1 MAAGSSKLEEI
12 VMSALGER
20 LEKCYTGAVFDVLRE
35 RGIIDTVLPKDVRPI
50 DPSKKLA
57 GPIFTVAGSP
67 KTGIDGHQSLLEWT
81 SFLSAAPSGHIVV
94 STGQDD
100 DRALMGELSAET
112 LQYRGVKGYVT
123 DGGCRDCDFIINIG
137 FPVFARFYTPRDVVG
152 AWTPDTFQEP
162 LDFCGVTIRSG
173 DYLIADIDGAVIIP
187 GDIAEEIVTEVE
199 EIMQKENLVRKAI
212 LEGTS
217 PKEAYLTYGKF

>member
-1 MAAGSSKLEEI
+1 MSS
-12 VMSALGER
+12 LGER

-35 RGIIDTVLPKDVRPI
+35 RGITNSVLPKDVRPI
-50 DPSKKLA
+50 DRSKKLA

-67 KTGIDGHQSLLEWT
+67 KDDVDGHQSLLEWT
-81 SFLSAAPSGHIVV
+81 EFLSAAPADHVV
-94 STGQDD
+94 ISTGQDD

-112 LQYRGVKGYVT
+112 LQYRKVKGYVT
-123 DGGCRDCDFIINIG
+123 DGGCGDCAFIIDIG

-162 LDFCGVTIRSG
+162 IDFLGVTVRPG

-187 GDIAEEIVTEVE
+187 GEIAEEIVTEVE

-212 LEGTS
+212 LAGTS
-217 PKEAYLTYGKF
+217 PKEAYLMYGKF

>member
-1 MAAGSSKLEEI
+1 MGT
-12 VMSALGER
+12 LGER
-20 LEKCYTGAVFDVLRE
+20 LEKCYTGAVYDVLRE
-35 RGIIDTVLPKDVRPI
+35 RGIANTVLPKDVRPI

-57 GPIFTVAGSP
+57 GPVFTVAGSP
-67 KTGIDGHQSLLEWT
+67 KLGIDGHQSLLEWT
-81 SFLSAAPSGHIVV
+81 EFLSAAPAGHIVV

-100 DRALMGELSAET
+100 NRALMGELSAET
-112 LQYRGVKGYVT
+112 LQYRKVKGYVT

-152 AWTPDTFQEP
+152 AWTPDTLQEP
-162 LDFCGVTIRSG
+162 LDFCGVTIHPG

-187 GDIAEEIVTEVE
+187 GAIAEEIVTEVE

-212 LEGTS
+212 LAGTS

>member
-1 MAAGSSKLEEI
+1 MTS
-12 VMSALGER
+12 LGER

-35 RGIIDTVLPKDVRPI
+35 RGITNTVLPKDVRPI

-57 GPIFTVAGSP
+57 GPIFTVTGSP
-67 KTGIDGHQSLLEWT
+67 KQGIDGHESLLRWT
-81 SFLSAAPSGHIVV
+81 EFLSAAPEGFVVV
-94 STGQDD
+94 STGQDM

-162 LDFCGVTIRSG
+162 LDFFGVTVSPG

-187 GDIAEEIVTEVE
+187 GAIAEEVVSEVE
-199 EIMQKENLVRKAI
+199 IVMQTENLVRNAI
-212 LEGTS
+212 LEGVS
-217 PKEAYLTYGKF
+217 PKDAYLQYGKF